1 MHIPWLGRAV
11 SATSGVV
18 APRFVAPRGRRQ
30 TLRHHLLLGCVAA
43 LTAAIIVVGAL
54 AGATPTAHAASYVS
68 STNWPILFI
77 HGFSGS
83 NPNGSSN
90 GVDCGAT
97 WGTAKTYLSNS
108 HSINGQS
115 VHWTGQLITIGY
127 YTGDTNCNVMLGNYA
142 SHCTNYNAGNQGT
155 NNETLYH
162 LACELDWYIWLTWS
176 QYGKSVQIVT
186 HSMGGLIARYG
197 IYQWTRHYN
206 SNFTGIGSM
215 YVQDV
220 VTLDTPHGGVP
231 VVSLFACGNC
241 TQFDEMQSP
250 DAFMQEMYNGTTTN
264 GVFHPGQNPQ
274 GSGWG
279 TDWTLMGS
287 FGTSFGVPC
296 DLLEYQYHTA
306 TYMSGGHKSGFYTP
320 CYDHGGFLTDTS
332 DAGDATI
339 DWCDGCATAP
349 SSWIRWTQAPHALK
363 HMLLALMYSNW

>member
-1 MHIPWLGRAV
+1 MLH
-11 SATSGVV
+11 
-18 APRFVAPRGRRQ
+18 RR
-30 TLRHHLLLGCVAA
+30 LLLGCV
-43 LTAAIIVVGAL
+43 VGLVATL
-54 AGATPTAHAASYVS
+54 IAAGAQTGFVPTAHAASYVS
-68 STNWPILFI
+68 STSWPVVFI

-90 GVDCGAT
+90 GTDCAGT
-97 WGTAKTYLSNS
+97 WGSAENYLRGT
-108 HSINGQS
+108 HTINGQS
-115 VHWTGQLITIGY
+115 VHWTGQFTTIGY
-127 YTGDTNCNVMLGNYA
+127 YAGDTNCNVMLGSYA

-162 LACELDWYIWLTWS
+162 LACELDWYLWLTWS
-176 QYGKSVQIVT
+176 QYGRNVEIVT

-206 SNFTGIGSM
+206 SNFTGIGNL

-241 TQFDEMQSP
+241 TQFDEMQWP

-287 FGTSFGVPC
+287 FGSNVGIPC
-296 DLLEYQYHTA
+296 DVLEYQHHTA
-306 TYMSGGHKSGFYTP
+306 TYMAGGHKSGFYTP
-320 CYDHGGFLTDTS
+320 CYNHGGFLTDTS

-339 DWCDGCATAP
+339 DWCDGCATDP
-349 SSWIRWTQAPHALK
+349 SSWTRWTQAPHALK
-363 HMLLALMYSNW
+363 HMLLALMSSNW